1 MLDFQILYIDDAAAI
16 LAVSRATLRRVM
28 KSDASFPRPL
38 RIGARRIGWRRDELI
53 KWLEGCKRAY
63 SVFATN
69 GGK

>member
-1 MLDFQILYIDDAAAI
+1 MLDFQILDIDDAASI

-53 KWLEGCKRAY
+53 RWLEGCKRA
-63 SVFATN
+63 
-69 GGK
+69 

>member
-53 KWLEGCKRAY
+53 RWLEGCKRA
-63 SVFATN
+63 
-69 GGK
+69 